1 MVAKIAANGSGP
13 VRHGS
18 PDEGATGRAGRVLA
32 GAALLVA
39 LVYGGTL
46 AWLLLSDGRLAG
58 EPVVR
63 IALAP
68 ETPAEPE
75 APGAAGDTG
84 AETPQAPS
92 GDTALEEAVPE
103 EPPAAPESDVADL
116 SADEQALLDAARNL
130 DGGAANDIAGDVRI
144 VGAESVTGEGAE
156 GAGTAAP
163 VKLAPVPDPALVEK
177 TADGALP
184 KIAADG
190 RKPWQVYARP
200 VPAGARIDRRIA
212 LVVSGM
218 GISESATRH
227 AIEVLPPE
235 VTLSF
240 APYGSGLQD
249 WIAKARAAG
258 HEVLLELPM
267 EPFGYPQNDP
277 GPHTLLTGGSNEE
290 NISRLEWLMSRFTGY
305 AGVMNYQGARFTTSA
320 SALTPVMA
328 ALGARGLL
336 YVDNGASARSLA
348 PEIARKAG
356 MPAVQATRIVDPV
369 QNPEVIATS
378 LDTLEDTARETGSAV
393 GIASGF
399 PVTVDALVQWAAAL
413 KEEGYVLV
421 PVTAIAGAN

>member
-13 VRHGS
+13 ARNGHL
-18 PDEGATGRAGRVLA
+18 DEDGGGHAGRILA
-32 GAALLVA
+32 AAALLVV
-39 LVYGGTL
+39 LVCGGTF
-46 AWLLLSDGRLAG
+46 AWLLLSDNRLAG

-63 IALAP
+63 VAIAPEEP

-75 APGAAGDTG
+75 DVAKADPETSP
-84 AETPQAPS
+84 AETALNEPQAS
-92 GDTALEEAVPE
+92 EGDVE
-103 EPPAAPESDVADL
+103 DL

-130 DGGAANDIAGDVRI
+130 DGGGDSDVSGEVRI
-144 VGAESVTGEGAE
+144 VGAESVSGESGE
-156 GAGTAAP
+156 EAGDAGGTP
-163 VKLAPVPDPALVEK
+163 VVLAPAPDPALVEE
-177 TADGALP
+177 TTDGPLP
-184 KIAADG
+184 KIARDG
-190 RKPWQVYARP
+190 RKPWQTYARP
-200 VPAGARIDRRIA
+200 VPPEARIDKRIA

-218 GISESATRH
+218 GISESATAH
-227 AIEVLPPE
+227 AIDVLPPE

-240 APYGSGLQD
+240 APYGSGLQG
-249 WIAKARAAG
+249 WIAKAREAG

-277 GPHTLLTGGSNEE
+277 GPHTLLTGGNADE

-320 SALTPVMA
+320 SALTPVMS

-378 LDTLEDTARETGSAV
+378 LDTLEKVAREKGSAV
-393 GIASGF
+393 GVASGF
-399 PVTVDALVQWAAAL
+399 PVTVDALVQWAASL

-421 PVTAIAGAN
+421 PVTALAKDN

>member
-13 VRHGS
+13 VRNGH
-18 PDEGATGRAGRVLA
+18 PDEDGRGRAGRILA
-32 GAALLVA
+32 ASALLVV
-39 LVYGGTL
+39 LVYGSTFS
-46 AWLLLSDGRLAG
+46 WLLFSDNRLAG
-58 EPVVR
+58 EPVVHV
-63 IALAP
+63 ALAP
-68 ETPAEPE
+68 EAPAEPAEPE
-75 APGAAGDTG
+75 
-84 AETPQAPS
+84 
-92 GDTALEEAVPE
+92 DTAEGQADPLQAGTVPG
-103 EPPAAPESDVADL
+103 EPETTESDVADL

-130 DGGAANDIAGDVRI
+130 DGAENEVPGEVRI
-144 VGAESVTGEGAE
+144 VGAESVSGGNGEAAASTE
-156 GAGTAAP
+156 SAP

-190 RKPWQVYARP
+190 RKPAEVYARP
-200 VPAGARIDRRIA
+200 VPPDTRVDRRIA

-218 GISESATRH
+218 GISESATAH
-227 AIEVLPPE
+227 AIDVLPPE

-240 APYGSGLQD
+240 APYGAGLQE

-277 GPHTLLTGGSNEE
+277 GPHTLLTGGDTGE

-378 LDTLEDTARETGSAV
+378 LDTLEKVARETGSAV
-393 GIASGF
+393 GVASGF
-399 PVTVDALVQWAAAL
+399 PVTVDALVQWTAAL

-421 PVTAIAGAN
+421 PVTAIAKNN